1 MSKDVRSIRRSTVEA
16 GTRGGHK
23 GREEG
28 GTGSAMAC
36 PFGPAA
42 PACDQR
48 GWRARPEA
56 WAMAMPLVDSARLA
70 IR

>member
-1 MSKDVRSIRRSTVEA
+1 MSKDVRSIRRPMVEA
-16 GTRGGHK
+16 GTHGSHK
-23 GREEG
+23 SREEG
-28 GTGSAMAC
+28 GAGSAMAC

-48 GWRARPEA
+48 GWRARPKA

>member
-1 MSKDVRSIRRSTVEA
+1 MNKDVRSIRRSTVEA

-23 GREEG
+23 SREEG
-28 GTGSAMAC
+28 GARAY

-70 IR
+70 VR

>member
-1 MSKDVRSIRRSTVEA
+1 MNKDVRSIRRPTVEA

-23 GREEG
+23 SP
-28 GTGSAMAC
+28 GSAMAC

>member
-1 MSKDVRSIRRSTVEA
+1 MNKDVRSIRRPTVEA
-16 GTRGGHK
+16 GARGGHK
-23 GREEG
+23 SREEG
-28 GTGSAMAC
+28 STGSAMAC

-56 WAMAMPLVDSARLA
+56 WAMAMPLVDSTRLA

>member
-16 GTRGGHK
+16 GARGDHK
-23 GREEG
+23 SRKEG

-48 GWRARPEA
+48 GWRAHPEA

>member
-1 MSKDVRSIRRSTVEA
+1 MNKDVRSIRRSTVEA

-23 GREEG
+23 SREEG
-28 GTGSAMAC
+28 GTGGARAC

-42 PACDQR
+42 PSCDQR

>member
-1 MSKDVRSIRRSTVEA
+1 MSKDVRNIRRPMVEA
-16 GTRGGHK
+16 GTHGSHK
-23 GREEG
+23 SREEG
-28 GTGSAMAC
+28 DASSAMAC

>member
-1 MSKDVRSIRRSTVEA
+1 MSKDVRSIRRPTVEA

-23 GREEG
+23 SREEG
-28 GTGSAMAC
+28 GAGGAMAC
-36 PFGPAA
+36 LFGPAA
-42 PACDQR
+42 PACDQQ

-70 IR
+70 VR

>member
-1 MSKDVRSIRRSTVEA
+1 MNKGVRSIRRSTVEA
-16 GTRGGHK
+16 GARGGHK
-23 GREEG
+23 SQEEG

-42 PACDQR
+42 PTCDQR

-56 WAMAMPLVDSARLA
+56 WAMAMTLVDSARLA

>member
-1 MSKDVRSIRRSTVEA
+1 MNKDVRSIRRSTVEA

-23 GREEG
+23 SREEG
-28 GTGSAMAC
+28 GTGSARAC

>member
-1 MSKDVRSIRRSTVEA
+1 MSKDVRSIRRPTVEA
-16 GTRGGHK
+16 GTRGDHK
-23 GREEG
+23 SREEG
-28 GTGSAMAC
+28 GAGSAMAC

-70 IR
+70 VR

>member
-1 MSKDVRSIRRSTVEA
+1 MNKDVRSIRQSTVEA
-16 GTRGGHK
+16 GARGDHK
-23 GREEG
+23 SREEG
-28 GTGSAMAC
+28 GARAC

-42 PACDQR
+42 TACDQR

>member
-1 MSKDVRSIRRSTVEA
+1 MSKDVRSIRRPTVEA

>member
-1 MSKDVRSIRRSTVEA
+1 MNKDVRSIRRPTVEA
-16 GTRGGHK
+16 GTRRGHK
-23 GREEG
+23 SREEG